1 MEKAVWDNS
10 KVLVFGRGL
19 ASPLDLAK
27 FRKGI
32 PKMEGDVLTK
42 AMIGFNNTTDGDTIQ
57 SMLLNKCMSLL
68 LANCR
73 IVNKTTVY
81 CKVLKNFKYQIYKE
95 LHMYIVNFV
104 LSFEFI

>member
-1 MEKAVWDNS
+1 MGMS
-10 KVLVFGRGL
+10 C
-19 ASPLDLAK
+19 
-27 FRKGI
+27 
-32 PKMEGDVLTK
+32 TK
-42 AMIGFNNTTDGDTIQ
+42 AMVGFNNTTDGDTIQ

-73 IVNKTTVY
+73 IVNKTTV
-81 CKVLKNFKYQIYKE
+81 LKNFKYKIYKE